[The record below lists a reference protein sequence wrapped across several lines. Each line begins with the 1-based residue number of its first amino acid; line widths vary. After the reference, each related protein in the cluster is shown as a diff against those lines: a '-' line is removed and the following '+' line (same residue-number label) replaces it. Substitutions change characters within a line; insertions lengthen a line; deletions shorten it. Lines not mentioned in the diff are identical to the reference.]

1 MTGIERADIERMEL
15 KRKQVINTAKD
26 YVKLGNM
33 SLYDPFKTDYTIISD
48 EKAEEIANFIINKYC
63 QFTPPES
70 VSGAITTGNGGIGG
84 GTGTKPGNIS
94 FNLSN
99 MAEHSAYPEIAIGAA
114 IASPFITIFTI
125 LKILTFLRSSMTINL
140 TDRHTAI
147 VWTMSTYNNISYF
160 NKTQLLELV
169 NQELANNNR
178 HPMTQQE
185 LDTLLKELEEHKCI
199 KKVDTDKWA
208 LEEKV
213 EIEYR

>member
-15 KRKQVINTAKD
+15 KRKQVINTATD

-33 SLYDPFKTDYTIISD
+33 SLYNPFKPDNTIISD

-70 VSGAITTGNGGIGG
+70 VSGVITTSNDGIGG

-94 FNLSN
+94 FNLRN
-99 MAEHSAYPEIAIGAA
+99 IAEHLAYPEIAIGAA

-125 LKILTFLRSSMTINL
+125 LKILTFLRFSMTINL

-147 VWTMSTYNNISYF
+147 VWTMSTYDNISNF

-169 NQELANNNR
+169 NQELTNNNR
-178 HPMTQQE
+178 YPMKQQE
-185 LDTLLKELEEHKCI
+185 LDTLLKELEEYKCI
-199 KKVDTDKWA
+199 KKVDADKWV

>member
-1 MTGIERADIERMEL
+1 MEL

-26 YVKLGNM
+26 YIKLGAL
-33 SLYDPFKTDYTIISD
+33 SLYNPIEPDYTIISD

-70 VSGAITTGNGGIGG
+70 FSGATTTENGGIGG

-94 FNLSN
+94 FNLRN

-125 LKILTFLRSSMTINL
+125 LKLLTFLRSSMTINL

-160 NKTQLLELV
+160 DKTQLLELV

-178 HPMTQQE
+178 SPMKQQE
-185 LDTLLKELEEHKCI
+185 LDTLLNELEEHKCI
-199 KKVDTDKWA
+199 KKVDTDKWV

-213 EIEYR
+213 EIKYR